1 MLFKFAFIQEDV
13 AKRMDMMSNLLSA
26 NSNSVNRL
34 ELILLLLGLLR
45 LLLNQMLHLGMYVLK
60 VWQLLSQTVVKLNA
74 CDFLCKNQL
83 M

>member
-34 ELILLLLGLLR
+34 ELILLGLLR

-60 VWQLLSQTVVKLNA
+60 VWQLLSQTVVKL
-74 CDFLCKNQL
+74 
-83 M
+83 